1 LQWDED
7 TRAAHQGLI
16 EGLTTEGLC
25 LRREDPDRP
34 FVLHT
39 DWSTK
44 GLGAVL
50 SQVDEQ
56 GREGIVA
63 CISRS
68 LNVHEARYT
77 AWKGELLAV
86 VWAVKHFKA
95 YLAGRDF
102 TVVTDHRPLLWL
114 MTTKD
119 LTGQLERWV
128 LSLQEFSFSVQHKE
142 GVSNPADV
150 PSRYPAASA
159 ADPTGARLDEEG
171 HFKRV
176 LPKVQFAS
184 EELRQKAIMEFVDGT
199 SVAAAPGVAAAVAR
213 AAGAAAH
220 QPALAAAAAACQWVG
235 MVSGAVP
242 SVAAAVQQQTPNL
255 CRSGG

>member
-1 LQWDED
+1 
-7 TRAAHQGLI
+7 LI

-25 LRREDPDRP
+25 LRREDPDKP

-50 SQVDEQ
+50 TQVDEE

-68 LNVHEARYT
+68 LNVHESRYT

-114 MTTKD
+114 MTTQD
-119 LTGQLERWV
+119 L
-128 LSLQEFSFSVQHKE
+128 S
-142 GVSNPADV
+142 
-150 PSRYPAASA
+150 
-159 ADPTGARLDEEG
+159 
-171 HFKRV
+171 
-176 LPKVQFAS
+176 
-184 EELRQKAIMEFVDGT
+184 
-199 SVAAAPGVAAAVAR
+199 R
-213 AAGAAAH
+213 AAGA
-220 QPALAAAAAACQWVG
+220 L
-235 MVSGAVP
+235 GAVTAGVQLL
-242 SVAAAVQQQTPNL
+242 SAAQ
-255 CRSGG
+255 GGCLQPRGRAKQVPDHVDGRPYRCKAG